1 MKKLAAFVLFL
12 FLITGLALADTPKE
26 ADPKPAKKAEP
37 AKPKAAKETAKS
49 DSGLA
54 AEIEELRQA
63 IQSQQ
68 EQLQL
73 LKEELAKRDRQIDEA
88 REAAAVANA
97 RAVEA
102 STKAAE
108 ASASANARAAE
119 GSAKAVEAV
128 SSTGAVKT
136 TTESLNATVKTNN
149 EALTTASA
157 KAQEAAKKTEETGPT
172 SIRYKGVT
180 LTPGGFLDAAGVYR
194 TRATSADIN
203 TPLSSIPYPGN
214 SQAKVSELNF
224 TGRHS
229 RFSLLGEGTIGGVK
243 ATGYYEMDWL
253 GACVTSNNRQSNSYC
268 QRQRQIWG
276 QAAWSGLSFTGGQM
290 WTLATEDRKGINNRQ
305 EIQPLVVDPQY
316 HVGYTWARQ
325 PAFRVVKEFA
335 KVALGLSVEEAQATL
350 GGRGFTSYQ
359 NTSATGTVTTA
370 QNFFLNIP
378 GSSGGLYNAFD
389 ATGYT
394 PNKAPDVIV
403 KAAFDPGYGHYEVF
417 GIVSTFR
424 NRIYPCAVVSPAPSA
439 TVTYTAGAQVT
450 CAAAPTAT
458 TPSGAGAFTDSRV
471 GGGGGASVRLPLFAK
486 KLEFAVQG
494 AAGDGIGRYGS
505 AQIADETFRPDG
517 TAALI
522 RTAHGLAGL
531 EFHPDPKLDLYLYG
545 GSEYGWRAGYTGYT
559 TVRITN
565 TPAIPGFAPATSSV
579 AVTSSIG
586 GYGSP
591 AANNSGCSTETAPTG
606 SFTPGTGGTCAGD
619 IRVITQGTVGFWF
632 KPYQGPKG
640 GIRWGVQYSYLTKSP
655 WSGQGSPACIAAG
668 GCGPKAV
675 ENMVLTSFRYYI
687 P

>member
-1 MKKLAAFVLFL
+1 MKKLAAFVLLL
-12 FLITGLALADTPKE
+12 FLTTGLALADTPKD
-26 ADPKPAKKAEP
+26 ADPKPAKTADP
-37 AKPKAAKETAKS
+37 AKPKAAKEKAKS
-49 DSGLA
+49 DPALA

-88 REAAAVANA
+88 REAATNA
-97 RAVEA
+97 RASEA
-102 STKAAE
+102 TAKALEAANSSAE
-108 ASASANARAAE
+108 VKTSAASLSPSASDL
-119 GSAKAVEAV
+119 KV
-128 SSTGAVKT
+128 STEAVKT
-136 TTESLNATVKTNN
+136 TVATATKP
-149 EALTTASA
+149 
-157 KAQEAAKKTEETGPT
+157 QEASKKAEEAGPA
-172 SIRYKGVT
+172 SIKYKGIT
-180 LTPGGFLDAAGVYR
+180 ITPGGFLDAAGVYR

-203 TPLSSIPYPGN
+203 TPFTSIPYPGN
-214 SQAKVSELNF
+214 SSAKVSELNF

-229 RFSLLGEGTIGGVK
+229 RFSLLGEGNIGDIK

-276 QAAWSGLSFTGGQM
+276 QAAWHGFSITGGQM

-305 EIQPLVVDPQY
+305 EIQPLVIDPQY

-325 PAFRVVKEFA
+325 PGFRVVKEFA
-335 KVALGLSVEEAQATL
+335 KVALGLSLEESQETL

-359 NTSATGTVTTA
+359 NTSANGTVVA
-370 QNFFLNIP
+370 SQNFFVNIP
-378 GSSGGLYNAFD
+378 GSAPGLYNAFD

-394 PNKAPDVIV
+394 PNKTPDVIV

-417 GIVSTFR
+417 GILSTFR
-424 NRIYPCAVVSPAPSA
+424 YRVFPCAVVSPAPSA

-450 CAAAPTAT
+450 CAQAPTAT
-458 TPSGAGAFTDSRV
+458 TPSAAGAFNDSKV
-471 GGGGGASVRLPLFAK
+471 GGGGGASIRLPLFAK
-486 KLEFAVQG
+486 KLEIAVQG

-505 AQIADETFRPDG
+505 AQIVDETFRPDG

-522 RTAHGLAGL
+522 RTAHGLGGL
-531 EFHPDPKLDLYLYG
+531 EFHPNPKLDLYLYG

-565 TPAIPGFAPATSSV
+565 TPATPGVAPATTSV
-579 AVTSSIG
+579 AVTSTAG

-591 AANNSGCSTETAPTG
+591 AANNSGCSAETAPTG

-619 IRVITQGTVGFWF
+619 IRAISQGTVGFWY

-640 GIRWGVQYSYLTKSP
+640 GFRWGVQYSYLTKNG
-655 WSGQGSPACIAAG
+655 WSGAASIA
-668 GCGPKAV
+668 PKAV
-675 ENMVLTSFRYYI
+675 DNMVLTSFRYYI

>member
-1 MKKLAAFVLFL
+1 MKKLAALTLSVFL
-12 FLITGLALADTPKE
+12 SYGIALAKAGEDSGNAAK
-26 ADPKPAKKAEP
+26 ASKPAE
-37 AKPKAAKETAKS
+37 AAKTSAPANAAKAKNAE
-49 DSGLA
+49 GEAALA
-54 AEIEELRQA
+54 AAIEELRQTLQA
-63 IQSQQ
+63 QQ
-68 EQLQL
+68 EQLEL
-73 LKEELAKRDRQIDEA
+73 LKAELAKRDKQIDEA
-88 REAAAVANA
+88 RDAAAAANA

-102 STKAAE
+102 SSKALEAASSSAE
-108 ASASANARAAE
+108 ARTA
-119 GSAKAVEAV
+119 AV
-128 SSTGAVKT
+128 SLSTSVSDIKASNDAVKST
-136 TTESLNATVKTNN
+136 VATV
-149 EALTTASA
+149 AA
-157 KAQEAAKKTEETGPT
+157 AQAEAKKAEETGPA
-172 SIRYKGVT
+172 SIKYKGISI
-180 LTPGGFLDAAGVYR
+180 TPGGFLDAGGVWR
-194 TRATSADIN
+194 RRATSADVN
-203 TPLSSIPYPGN
+203 TPLTSIPYPGN
-214 SQAKVSELNF
+214 SLAKVSELNF

-229 RFSLLGEGTIGGVK
+229 RLTLLGEGSIGEVK

-276 QAAWSGLSFTGGQM
+276 QVAWQGLSLTGGQM

-325 PAFRVVKEFA
+325 AGFRLVKDFG
-335 KVALGLSVEEAQATL
+335 KVALGFSVEEAQSTL
-350 GGRGFTSYQ
+350 GGRGFNSYQ
-359 NTSATGTVTTA
+359 NTSANGTVTVA
-370 QNFFLNIP
+370 QNFFLNAP
-378 GSSGGLYNAFD
+378 GASGGLYNAFD

-394 PNKAPDVIV
+394 PNKSPDFLV
-403 KAAFDPGYGHYEVF
+403 KAAFEPGYGHYEVF

-424 NRIYPCAVVSPAPSA
+424 NRVYPCAVVSPAPSA
-439 TVTYTAGAQVT
+439 TVVYTAGAQVT

-458 TPSGAGAFTDSRV
+458 TPSAAGAFTDSKV
-471 GGGGGASVRLPLFAK
+471 GGGAGASIRVPLFAK
-486 KLEFAVQG
+486 KVEFNVQG

-522 RTAHGLAGL
+522 RTAHGLGGL
-531 EFHPDPKLDLYLYG
+531 EFHPNPKWDFYLYG
-545 GSEYGWRAGYTGYT
+545 GTEYGWRAGYTGYT

-565 TPAIPGFAPATSSV
+565 TPAIPSAGIAASSSV
-579 AVTSSIG
+579 AVTSTIG

-619 IRVITQGTVGFWF
+619 IRAISQGSAGFWF

-640 GIRWGVQYSYLTKSP
+640 GVRWGVQYSYLTKSG
-655 WSGQGSPACIAAG
+655 WSGTGGGAACAL
-668 GCGPKAV
+668 GCSPKAV

>member
-1 MKKLAAFVLFL
+1 MKKLAAVTLSLFMTSAPA
-12 FLITGLALADTPKE
+12 FAGTPNDAGAQPAATGA
-26 ADPKPAKKAEP
+26 AKA
-37 AKPKAAKETAKS
+37 AKPKAAAPKAAKKAEKTEAS
-49 DSGLA
+49 FA
-54 AEIEELRQA
+54 AELEELRQA
-63 IQSQQ
+63 LQSQQ

-73 LKEELAKRDRQIDEA
+73 LKEQLAKRDRQIDEA
-88 REAAAVANA
+88 REAAAA
-97 RAVEA
+97 
-102 STKAAE
+102 
-108 ASASANARAAE
+108 ANARAAE
-119 GSAKAVEAV
+119 ASAKAVEAA
-128 SSTGAVKT
+128 SSTAVVKT
-136 TTESLNATVKTNN
+136 TVASLTTSVSDLKVNN
-149 EALTTASA
+149 EAATATVATVA
-157 KAQEAAKKTEETGPT
+157 KAQEAAKKAEETGPA

-203 TPLSSIPYPGN
+203 TPFTGIPYSGN

-229 RFSLLGEGTIGGVK
+229 RFSLLGEGTIGSVK
-243 ATGYYEMDWL
+243 ATGYYETDWL

-276 QAAWSGLSFTGGQM
+276 QVAWNGFSFTGGQM

-335 KVALGLSVEEAQATL
+335 SVALGLSLEESQETL

-359 NTSATGTVTTA
+359 NTSANGTVTA
-370 QNFFLNIP
+370 SQNFFVNIP
-378 GSSGGLYNAFD
+378 GSAAGLYNAFD

-394 PNKAPDVIV
+394 PNKTPDVIV

-424 NRIYPCAVVSPAPSA
+424 YRVYPCAVVTPAPSA
-439 TVTYTAGAQVT
+439 AVTYTAGSQVT
-450 CAAAPTAT
+450 CAAAPGATA
-458 TPSGAGAFTDSRV
+458 PSAAGAFTDTKV
-471 GGGGGASVRLPLFAK
+471 GGGFGASLRVPLFAK
-486 KLEFAVQG
+486 KLEFTVQG

-505 AQIADETFRPDG
+505 AQISDETFRPDG

-522 RTAHGLAGL
+522 RTAHGLGGL
-531 EFHPDPKLDLYLYG
+531 EFHPNPKLDLYLYG
-545 GSEYGWRAGYTGYT
+545 GSEYGWRAGYAGYT

-565 TPAIPGFAPATSSV
+565 TPAIPSAGIPANTFVSV
-579 AVTSSIG
+579 TNTVG
-586 GYGSP
+586 GYGSR
-591 AANNSGCSTETAPTG
+591 AANNSGCSTETTPAG

-619 IRVITQGTVGFWF
+619 IRVITQGTAGFWY

-640 GIRWGVQYSYLTKSP
+640 GIRWGVQYSYLTKNG
-655 WSGQGSPACIAAG
+655 WSGNAG
-668 GCGPKAV
+668 PGCALGCSPKAV

>member
-1 MKKLAAFVLFL
+1 MKTLAALTLSLFL
-12 FLITGLALADTPKE
+12 VSVPAFADSPKD
-26 ADPKPAKKAEP
+26 ADPDAPAPAKAGNS
-37 AKPKAAKETAKS
+37 AKPRGPKVAKKGERSNAEF
-49 DSGLA
+49 A
-54 AEIEELRQA
+54 AELDELRQA
-63 IQSQQ
+63 VQAQQ

-73 LKEELAKRDRQIDEA
+73 LREELAKRDRQIEEA
-88 REAAAVANA
+88 RESAAAANA
-97 RAVEA
+97 RAAEATNKAVEA

-108 ASASANARAAE
+108 AANSSAE
-119 GSAKAVEAV
+119 
-128 SSTGAVKT
+128 VKT
-136 TTESLNATVKTNN
+136 TAASLNTTVSALKTSNDALAT
-149 EALTTASA
+149 AAA
-157 KAQEAAKKTEETGPT
+157 KAQADAQKAEETGPV
-172 SIRYKGVT
+172 SIKYKGVT
-180 LTPGGFLDAAGVYR
+180 VAPGGFLEFAGVYR

-203 TPLSSIPYPGN
+203 TPLTSIPYPGN
-214 SQAKVSELNF
+214 SLAKVSEINF

-229 RFSLLGEGTIGGVK
+229 RFTLLGEGNIGDVK
-243 ATGYYEMDWL
+243 ATGYYEIDWL

-276 QAAWSGLSFTGGQM
+276 QAAWHGFSVTGGQM

-325 PAFRVVKEFA
+325 PAIRLVKEFG
-335 KVALGLSVEEAQATL
+335 KVAVGISLENAQATL

-359 NTSATGTVTTA
+359 NIAANGTVTAT
-370 QNFFLNIP
+370 QNFFLNAP
-378 GSSGGLYNAFD
+378 GAAGGLYNAFD

-394 PNKAPDVIV
+394 PNKTPDIIV
-403 KAAFDPGYGHYEVF
+403 KAALDPGYGHYEVF

-424 NRIYPCAVVSPAPSA
+424 NRVYPCAVVSPAASA

-450 CAAAPTAT
+450 CAAAPPPTTTA
-458 TPSGAGAFTDSRV
+458 SADAERGAGAFTDSKV
-471 GGGGGASVRLPLFAK
+471 GGGVGASLRFPLFGK
-486 KLEFAVQG
+486 KAEFTAQG

-522 RTAHGLAGL
+522 RTAHGLGGL
-531 EFHPDPKLDLYLYG
+531 ELHPTSKWDVYFYG
-545 GSEYGWRAGYTGYT
+545 GTEYDWRAAYAGYT

-565 TPAIPGFAPATSSV
+565 TPAVPGIAGTTSV
-579 AVTSSIG
+579 AVTSTIG
-586 GYGSP
+586 GYGHP

-619 IRVITQGTVGFWF
+619 IRAITQGTTGFWF

-640 GIRWGVQYSYLTKSP
+640 GFRWGVQYSYLTKSG
-655 WSGQGSPACIAAG
+655 WSGAAG
-668 GCGPKAV
+668 IAPKAV
-675 ENMVLTSFRYYI
+675 DNMVLTSFRYYI